1 MNAMQAL
8 EIEKIVAGFTEQD
21 NEAVYSEVERLEK
34 PFRIHHFTEM
44 LRQQL
49 PGIDNAVMDLG
60 TDSSEYQELTSKAIW
75 DALTEL
81 VKRQRALEI
90 YRSLHS
96 YDEVA

>member
-8 EIEKIVAGFTEQD
+8 EIEKIVAGFTERD
-21 NEAVYSEVERLEK
+21 NEAVYSEVERLDK
-34 PFRIHHFTEM
+34 QFRIHHFTEM

-49 PGIDNAVMDLG
+49 PGIDSDVMELG
-60 TDSSEYQELTSKAIW
+60 TDSTEYQELASKAIW
-75 DALTEL
+75 DGLTEL

>member
-8 EIEKIVAGFTEQD
+8 EIEKIVAGFTERD
-21 NEAVYSEVERLEK
+21 NEAVYSEVERLDK
-34 PFRIHHFTEM
+34 QLRIHHFTDM

-49 PGIDNAVMDLG
+49 PGIDNDVMELG
-60 TDSSEYQELTSKAIW
+60 TDSSDYQELASKAIW
-75 DALTEL
+75 DGLTEL
-81 VKRQRALEI
+81 IKRQRALEI